1 MNNFAAK
8 LAQAVGLTPP
18 QNSAAPA
25 PPAARRA
32 APAAAE
38 PVPIRAVSTVA
49 ASRATPAPSAA
60 SLASVPFPTP
70 PQQRGFDAFLRQR
83 GWSPAPDVAKQLS
96 ELDGPWTR
104 LQTAI
109 AETRKNQSANYHAHL
124 ADIAARTAAGDS
136 TVKAEDGWTR
146 DDWQQDAD
154 ERCRVFKTKC
164 REIEAQAWEIARP
177 VLLQKADACAAAA
190 DALEA
195 EAKGRFDQF
204 AVPFS
209 PPPYVLLLRKYAL
222 SLRDD
227 SRRISGLPSSM
238 IESV

>member
-49 ASRATPAPSAA
+49 ATRPSPLPREA
-60 SLASVPFPTP
+60 LAGVPFPTP
-70 PQQRGFDAFLRQR
+70 AQQRGFDALLRKR
-83 GWSPAPDVAKQLS
+83 GWAPP
-96 ELDGPWTR
+96 E
-104 LQTAI
+104 
-109 AETRKNQSANYHAHL
+109 
-124 ADIAARTAAGDS
+124 DIAAKLAQLDKPWLRLQQAITETARGSGARYHQHLESLARRTAQGDT
-136 TVKAEDGWTR
+136 TVLEQDAWSRSDWEDDARERVGAFKAE
-146 DDWQQDAD
+146 
-154 ERCRVFKTKC
+154 CRAL
-164 REIEAQAWEIARP
+164 ESQAWELAKP
-177 VLLQKADACAAAA
+177 VLEAKADAA
-190 DALEA
+190 DAASDDLENEVKA
-195 EAKGRFDQF
+195 RFAQF
-204 AVPFS
+204 GVPYS

-227 SRRISGLPSSM
+227 SSHISGLPSSLL
-238 IESV
+238 ETL